1 MVNELIEN
9 ILIIFIVASF
19 LVWIAEFLKNNLFPK
34 KRILTKPSS
43 FKIFGKK
50 FINPGFLRGPYLPIY
65 GFGALLIT
73 WISFLE
79 ITLFAKLILFF
90 FSNILLELFSGI
102 IMINYFHIRLWE
114 YNKLDY
120 KGIICLPYSIYFFI
134 ASILFYFFIFPH
146 YYTVLNFIKSS
157 FLVYVVLGL
166 YFFFFIDV
174 IRKLKE
180 LIKHKKIIKK

>member
-1 MVNELIEN
+1 MVNELMWD

-19 LVWIAEFLKNNLFPK
+19 CGWVVEFLKNNLFPK
-34 KRILTKPSS
+34 STKLIHPSS
-43 FKIFGKK
+43 FKIFKKK

-65 GFGALLIT
+65 GFGALLIIG
-73 WISFLE
+73 ISFLE
-79 ITLFAKLILFF
+79 ITLLAKLILFF
-90 FSNILLELFSGI
+90 FSNIGIELFSGI
-102 IMINYFHIRLWE
+102 ILLNYFNIRLWK
-114 YNKLDY
+114 YNKSDY

-134 ASILFYFFIFPH
+134 ASVLFYFFIFPH
-146 YYTVLNFIKSS
+146 YYAILNFIKSG
-157 FLVYVVLGL
+157 FFRYIIIGL